1 MGFSWNCRGVPACR
15 VRYNP
20 DMNAI
25 MSSLPF
31 VDGLAAF
38 VKRNCPTCVLIA
50 GEMQR
55 VARELPHFH
64 VVSQDD
70 PQFPAAIERVVDD
83 RELEH
88 SWTHQIEATPTLIR
102 FEGGQ
107 EKERV
112 MGWDREAWRRLTGI
126 ADLGKGLPKFQ
137 PG

>member
-1 MGFSWNCRGVPACR
+1 MSRPVEL
-15 VRYNP
+15 RYNP
-20 DMNAI
+20 VMNAALP
-25 MSSLPF
+25 SLPF
-31 VDGLAAF
+31 TDGLAVF
-38 VKRNCPTCVLIA
+38 VKHACPTCTLIA

-70 PQFPAAIERVVDD
+70 PRFPAAVGRVVDD
-83 RELEH
+83 RELDH
-88 SWTHQIEATPTLIR
+88 SWAHQIEATPTLIR

-107 EKERV
+107 EKERI

-126 ADLGKGLPKFQ
+126 ADLGEGLPPLQ